1 MASIRTTFV
10 VIGVIIVILVGSA
23 LGLTLLQGKATT
35 TVNGITS
42 SKSTNSVS
50 SSSTS
55 ESASTTTTT
64 SKPTLFSLNVQN
76 AGETPAL
83 STNFTVEQGYTAI
96 QNDATFATYGPWTFN
111 GDFEPGTAWFTAGK
125 GGLNLSLNTCSP
137 PDNHGTQCG
146 PYWEWNGQH
155 EEFLVE
161 LSGTV
166 YNLPSNVDLFSINVT
181 MPYYSFM
188 SSCASNY
195 TNYNGCSYEGPY
207 GPTDSAILSLLSSTP
222 NSAAAVFVSV
232 SEGAGFNGN
241 NSLAIGVG
249 TSMFAN
255 GEYVNG
261 TTLYGATESFTPT
274 HTLTIATDRKTFI
287 EMFVDGKEVYSSS
300 TIPVLLNGSSIQAGL
315 QMNTN
320 INNETLSTIWSN
332 FVAYSSNTISVSGL
346 QSGMQVVVSGSGG
359 FSANGTPNANGVAN
373 VDVAK
378 EPTGLLVSVEQD
390 GKTIARANETVS
402 VGASLN
408 LVTS

>member
-1 MASIRTTFV
+1 MTSIRTTFA

-23 LGLTLLQGKATT
+23 VGLTFLQGKATT

-42 SKSTNSVS
+42 NKSTTSV
-50 SSSTS
+50 STS
-55 ESASTTTTT
+55 ESATTTSTT
-64 SKPTLFSLNVQN
+64 SKPTFFSLNVQN
-76 AGETPAL
+76 AGEMPAL
-83 STNFTVEQGYTAI
+83 STNFTAEQGYTPI
-96 QNDATFATYGPWTFN
+96 QNDASSATYGPWTFN
-111 GDFEPGTAWFTAGK
+111 GDFEPGTAWFTSGK
-125 GGLNLSLNTCSP
+125 GGLDLSLNTCSP
-137 PDNHGTQCG
+137 PDNHGTECG

-161 LSGTV
+161 LSGTY
-166 YNLPSNVDLFSINVT
+166 YNLPSNVDLLSINVT
-181 MPYYSFM
+181 IPFYSFM

-195 TNYNGCSYEGPY
+195 TKYNGCSYEGPY
-207 GPTDSAILSLLSSTP
+207 GPTDSAILSLLSSSP
-222 NSAAAVFVSV
+222 NSAAGVFVSV
-232 SEGAGFNGN
+232 SESAGFNGN

-249 TSMFAN
+249 TSTFAN

-261 TTLYGATESFTPT
+261 TTLYSTTESFTPK
-274 HTLTIATDRKTFI
+274 HTLTIATDRKNFI
-287 EMFVDGKEVYSSS
+287 EMFVDGREVYSSS
-300 TIPVLLNGSSIQAGL
+300 TIPVSLNGSSIQAGL

-346 QSGMQVVVSGSGG
+346 QSGMQVVVSGPGG
-359 FSANGTPNANGVAN
+359 FSANGTPSANGIANIDVAN
-373 VDVAK
+373 
-378 EPTGLLVSVEQD
+378 EPTSLLVAIEQN